1 MKHILTFFISIAA
14 LICTAAGLE
23 DKLMSE
29 KEVII
34 PPGKHTISRTIE
46 VTRDLTVIM
55 KDGAEIS
62 SSANPVFNLVNGTL
76 RICGEGKGGI
86 INGPVK
92 GGIEYSPR
100 VRTAAISMNNIKTS
114 ASLYLNNVEINS
126 FNGVDGYAFS
136 KTEPRVE
143 YFHVNNCRFK
153 TRGIALGLRS
163 VKLGEAKVEHCFF
176 TGGTN
181 PIYLNTATERGMII
195 RSNYLKD
202 FGVAGIKIGKAGQ
215 ITEGCTT
222 HLTDTIVHDNRLI
235 GGGRSAT
242 ERDAYIHGILIY
254 GNNVSVQ
261 GNIVRNVNRGEPI
274 PGRAYGQQIRLKNGT
289 ILKGKWHFINNKRHR
304 LAGAAIYLKAN
315 RAIVSSNICTNSG
328 WRSVIEI
335 KTGGREHFV
344 SVSNNIV
351 DGSALAIE
359 DSYGFEC
366 NSGRSMWQ
374 GNIVYNMPYQAFAVR
389 SGYENTFIGNLL
401 IDCEI
406 GFGMTGRAPGVGELI
421 SNNRFINVKFPV
433 DAKGKPGMGNDIYLP
448 STVAISPDADLPEAG
463 KAWYGR
469 QLVRGKKL
477 YICLGENN
485 NYFWMELQ
493 GKIIPPVKYT
503 VSGKEMV
510 ANGNFAT
517 ANEKNVLQNWSL
529 WCQNAREGTIA
540 AKDRNITYDKKVFH
554 SGKQSLK
561 FNFPSTTATWSIKHD
576 LKLIPRRRYRA
587 TAVVKADKGTRLSL
601 FALPSG
607 AEGKQVRND
616 ETNTNWQ
623 TITVDFVQPAN
634 SMTASVGLSCG
645 KVPPNYSTWIDSIS
659 VRELSREDGTMPSVP
674 EKTAV
679 KTVGSNQM
687 PEKLSWRAVN
697 CKITAAGKESL
708 KISTTKDGAIML
720 TGKVK
725 LAAPGKWQFSAALP
739 PGCAIRVIPAS
750 GKMIKA
756 NGDQAVEF
764 TTTKAAETVQIQFWL
779 PLTPAGTLQ
788 KVNKMALFKLAQ

>member
-1 MKHILTFFISIAA
+1 MTKQLLSLFAA
-14 LICTAAGLE
+14 AAAIFCAAANLE
-23 DKLMSE
+23 QQLMTR

-34 PPGKHTISRTIE
+34 NGGKHTLTKTIT
-46 VTRDLTVIM
+46 VDRDLIIIM

-62 SSANPVFNLVNGTL
+62 SSANPVFNLIGGTL
-76 RICGEGKGGI
+76 RIRGEGKGGI
-86 INGPVK
+86 ITGPAK

-100 VRTAAISMNNIKTS
+100 VRSSAISMNNIKTC
-114 ASLYLNNVEINS
+114 ASLFLDNIEINS

-136 KTEPRVE
+136 KVEPRVE
-143 YFHVNNCRFK
+143 YFDVKNCRFK
-153 TRGIALGLRS
+153 TGGIALGLRS
-163 VKLGEAKVEHCFF
+163 VKLGEARVENCFF

-181 PIYLNTATERGMII
+181 PIYLNAATERGMIV

-202 FGVAGIKIGKAGQ
+202 FGVAGIKLGKAGQ

-222 HLTDTIVHDNRLI
+222 HLTDSIVHDNRLI
-235 GGGRSAT
+235 GGGRGAT

-289 ILKGKWHFINNKRHR
+289 ILKGKWHFINQKRHR

-315 RAIVSSNICTNSG
+315 RAIVNNNICTNSG

-401 IDCEI
+401 IDCNI
-406 GFGMTGRAPGVGELI
+406 GFGLTGRAPGVDELI
-421 SNNRFINVKFPV
+421 STNRFINVKFPIN
-433 DAKGKPGMGNDIYLP
+433 ANGKPGIGSDIHLP
-448 STVAISPDADLPEAG
+448 STVAIAPDADLPEPGA
-463 KAWYGR
+463 KWYGR
-469 QLVRGKKL
+469 QLVRGRKL
-477 YICLGENN
+477 YICLGESN

-493 GKIIPPVKYT
+493 GKIVPPVKYT

-510 ANGNFAT
+510 KNGNFST
-517 ANEKNVLQNWSL
+517 AAQSNVLQNWSL
-529 WCQNAREGTIA
+529 WCQNAREGSIA
-540 AKDRNITYDKKVFH
+540 DEDRKIGYDTTVTR
-554 SGKQSLK
+554 SGRQTLK
-561 FNFPSTTATWSIKHD
+561 FNFPSTTATWSIKQN

-601 FALPSG
+601 FVSCSG
-607 AEGKQVRND
+607 AAGRQCRSD
-616 ETNTNWQ
+616 ENNPQWQ
-623 TITVDFVQPAN
+623 TLTIDFVQPAN
-634 SMTASVGLSCG
+634 SMDVAIGLSCG
-645 KVPPNYSTWIDSIS
+645 KVPPNYSTWIDTISIK
-659 VRELSREDGTMPSVP
+659 ELSREGGAEPGPAAPT
-674 EKTAV
+674 V
-679 KTVGSNQM
+679 KTVGTNQM
-687 PEKLSWRAVN
+687 PEKTEWRAVN
-697 CKITAAGKESL
+697 SKLSAVTKESI
-708 KISTTKDGAIML
+708 KFSSVKDGATML
-720 TGKVK
+720 TAKVK
-725 LAAPGKWQFSAALP
+725 LAVPGKWQFTATLP
-739 PGCAIRVIPAS
+739 PGCAIRITPADK
-750 GKMIKA
+750 KMIKA
-756 NGDQAVEF
+756 NGDQPVYF
-764 TTTKAAETVQIQFWL
+764 STVKPGETVQIQFWL
-779 PLTPAGTLQ
+779 PPAPAGAPLEVTGMSLL
-788 KVNKMALFKLAQ
+788 KTAQ